1 MAAAGN
7 SAKTAVSRL
16 GRQSQAKAYLKY
28 TVQPTGFWARVN
40 NFFAIDSKR
49 STGIP
54 LNPQFRNPPPGG
66 NDPQLY
72 DDPVTVP
79 AADLAENPYWKRD
92 VRRQYP
98 QLSMVSQSD
107 VVGLLSVGSAA
118 APKEDV
124 LQIGD
129 AGAKQLVAVKEE
141 GEKGL
146 SQYFE
151 KDKSA
156 FKALMGPNGLPPLP
170 TSRHPQGK
178 RYEMLQDQSYGT
190 SYPCRTFE

>member
-1 MAAAGN
+1 MPP
-7 SAKTAVSRL
+7 TDTI
-16 GRQSQAKAYLKY
+16 QKY
-28 TVQPTGFWARVN
+28 TVQPTGIWARIN
-40 NFFAIDSKR
+40 NFLAVDPKR

-54 LNPQFRNPPPGG
+54 MNPQFRNPPPGG
-66 NDPQLY
+66 NDPLLY

-98 QLSMVSQSD
+98 QLSVVKQPD
-107 VVGLLSVGSAA
+107 VVALLTVGSAA

-129 AGAKQLVAVKEE
+129 AGNKQLVSVKEE

-146 SQYFE
+146 SQFFE

-156 FKALMGPNGLPPLP
+156 AKSVLGPNGLPPLP
-170 TSRHPQGK
+170 VSRHLSGK
-178 RYEMLQDQSYGT
+178 RYEMLKEQSYG
-190 SYPCRTFE
+190 SK